1 MRYLCLAYYDEQKFE
16 ALPKAELDAIVIQCA
31 ARDEALRSTGKLV
44 IVGSLG
50 SPRSSRAIRPRKG
63 HASITDG
70 PYLETKEQV
79 GAFFI
84 LEAADLDDALAVAS
98 LHPAATLG
106 EKIGWGIEVRP
117 IEGFM
122 QP

>member
-1 MRYLCLAYYDEQKFE
+1 MRYLCLAYYDERKFE
-16 ALPKAELDAIVIQCA
+16 ALPKAEFDAIVSRCA
-31 ARDEALRSTGKLV
+31 ARDEALRNTGKLV

-50 SPRSSRAIRPRKG
+50 SPRSSSAIRPRKG

-70 PYLETKEQV
+70 PYLETKEQI

-84 LEAADLDDALAVAS
+84 VEAADLDEALAVAS

-106 EKIGWGIEVRP
+106 EEIGWGIEVRP
-117 IEGFM
+117 IDGFM